1 MWKMNCA
8 MTQGRYF
15 LGQTNFQNHLTS
27 VIWSMFT
34 FYISKL
40 VFPQVEFYV
49 CPVFCYRLRLSLIL
63 YEDKIKAKV
72 WPRIDLA
79 EIMGPMDSASRL
91 VIGRYVAQYEG
102 KKAGE
107 VLFWKHIFD
116 IFSLERL
123 FQWWGRLVTRRPYP
137 VILNCFYFVSLFFI
151 SYSFLFYCFFHFLF
165 FRLFWRASSSL
176 LSPPSDSS
184 ISGLC
189 NVDNCPTSRLSP
201 IFQYPENR
209 EI

>member
-91 VIGRYVAQYEG
+91 VIGRYEAHL
-102 KKAGE
+102 KKKITRKSTWL
-107 VLFWKHIFD
+107 VLLD
-116 IFSLERL
+116 YLDYLAS
-123 FQWWGRLVTRRPYP
+123 Y
-137 VILNCFYFVSLFFI
+137 VSLV
-151 SYSFLFYCFFHFLF
+151 SLVSFVLLD
-165 FRLFWRASSSL
+165 LLNIWRRKKRQITDWL
-176 LSPPSDSS
+176 TNWQL
-184 ISGLC
+184 
-189 NVDNCPTSRLSP
+189 
-201 IFQYPENR
+201 
-209 EI
+209 EIKK

>member
-1 MWKMNCA
+1 MNCA

-137 VILNCFYFVSLFFI
+137 VILNCFYFVSLFF
-151 SYSFLFYCFFHFLF
+151 YFLF
-165 FRLFWRASSSL
+165 FFILLLFSFF
-176 LSPPSDSS
+176 
-184 ISGLC
+184 
-189 NVDNCPTSRLSP
+189 
-201 IFQYPENR
+201 IF
-209 EI
+209 